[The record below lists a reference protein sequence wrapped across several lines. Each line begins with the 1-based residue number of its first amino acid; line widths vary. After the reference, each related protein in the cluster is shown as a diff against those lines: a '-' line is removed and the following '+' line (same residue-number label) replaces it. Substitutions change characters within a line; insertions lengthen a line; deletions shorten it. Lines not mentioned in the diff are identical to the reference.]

1 MKMIKGLIFDLDGV
15 ITDTAKYHFL
25 AWQSLAEELGITID
39 LIFNEKL
46 KGIDRMTSLE
56 MILAEGAQEN
66 NFNVIEKKA
75 LASKKNKQYCE
86 LLQQLGPDDL
96 LPGILRFLEEV
107 TEAGIPCAIA
117 SASKNAPYILKQ
129 LQVSQYFT
137 IVVDPESVVNGK
149 PAPDIFLKG
158 LEALGIKAEEAVAF
172 EDAQAGVT
180 AINAAGILGVGITSG
195 EPLTGTAFN
204 VPDFRQMTLEKLQEL
219 KNT

>member
-66 NFNVIEKKA
+66 NFNVIGKKA

>member
-137 IVVDPESVVNGK
+137 IVVDPESVANGK

-204 VPDFRQMTLEKLQEL
+204 VPDFSQMTLEKLQEL